1 LRASSGEPRPY
12 DPLGWGN
19 QISDG
24 GEFTALYRVSYERRL
39 LGDPSGPGRKNF
51 QVSGGGQ
58 VSAGYYTNA
67 TLLSMARW
75 GWFDSDFW
83 EFSPG
88 ATNIA
93 TQNTG
98 SGSRRQPT
106 GELFLFAGLRP
117 RIIGYNALLQGQF
130 RSSAHTLSASEIE
143 RLQLEWDLGVAG
155 FIRPLR
161 LQLVWNFLPGR
172 SAEHKKAEARA
183 HSWGSLMAVYSW
195 PVKVPGGIP

>member
-1 LRASSGEPRPY
+1 M
-12 DPLGWGN
+12 GN
-19 QISDG
+19 QFQRW
-24 GEFTALYRVSYERRL
+24 EFTRSTRVVGQRL
-39 LGDPSGPGRKNF
+39 LAIHRPGRKKN

-130 RSSAHTLSASEIE
+130 RSNNF
-143 RLQLEWDLGVAG
+143 VG